1 MKVKV
6 VLLERMMHLGKVGDI
21 VDVRRGYA
29 ANFLIPQKKAL
40 RASRDNIAYFKEK
53 EEEMKA
59 RDNKAH
65 QDALV
70 MAEQLQGTM
79 LEVLRQAS
87 ESGQL
92 YGSVSARDII
102 AIFKERDVTLSG
114 EQILLEKRIKE
125 IGIHPC
131 RVAFHPSVI
140 VDIDVNVARSE
151 SAAKAQ
157 EEEKRKQDAEKEEL
171 EKKRLK
177 KQKAK
182 QKKTQK
188 KPKNSTSDKKTKD
201 KKQEQKTKNTTE
213 PDTSTQGEHS

>member
-6 VLLERMMHLGKVGDI
+6 VLLERMMHLGKVGDV

-40 RASRDNIAYFKEK
+40 RASRANIAYFKEK

-59 RDNKAH
+59 RDNKAY

-70 MAEQLQGTM
+70 MAEQLRGTM
-79 LEVLRQAS
+79 VEVLRQAS

-157 EEEKRKQDAEKEEL
+157 EEEKRKQDAEKEEQA
-171 EKKRLK
+171 K
-177 KQKAK
+177 KQRKRQEAK

-188 KPKNSTSDKKTKD
+188 KTSRQNKR
-201 KKQEQKTKNTTE
+201 
-213 PDTSTQGEHS
+213 